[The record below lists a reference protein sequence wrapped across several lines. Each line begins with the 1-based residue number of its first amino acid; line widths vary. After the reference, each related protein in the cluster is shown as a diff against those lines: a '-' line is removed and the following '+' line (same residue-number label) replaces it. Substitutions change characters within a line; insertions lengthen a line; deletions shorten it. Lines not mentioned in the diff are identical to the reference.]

1 MLKYPQRL
9 NENETDFVRFQHS
22 EYRTNSK
29 YSGNGPRPQAPNTT
43 EGIVLYMPNSTP
55 PAAYGNS
62 WNNTGDLLRG
72 PLGQLRVFGAK
83 SLSGAVESVGDV
95 ASSKIDT
102 GELINRAGRAGK
114 EMGKFAS
121 DNAGGMVKQLIAD
134 NVGKALVGSGNN
146 YLALTQGKVYNP
158 NIELLY
164 QGPQLRSFAFEFNFV
179 PRSSAEAAMVSK
191 IIKEFKVWSAP
202 KADGY
207 YLKVP
212 DVWHITYGNTA
223 TAKYMNQFLPCAMT
237 SFETQDNAASDGH
250 YTYVDGVPAS
260 TSIRMS
266 FSEVDIIT
274 RENHEN
280 GGERGF

>member
-1 MLKYPQRL
+1 MKYPLRL
-9 NENETDFVRFQHS
+9 NETETDYVRFAHS

-29 YSGNGPRPQAPNTT
+29 NSGNGPSVPAPITT

-55 PAAYGNS
+55 AAAYGNN

-83 SLSGAVESVGDV
+83 SVSEALKTVKGTMADEINLSDLGKQMTDQ
-95 ASSKIDT
+95 
-102 GELINRAGRAGK
+102 GK
-114 EMGKFAS
+114 EFGAFAKES
-121 DNAGGMVKQLIAD
+121 AGPLVKQLVGD
-134 NVGKALVGSGNN
+134 TVGKALVGSGNN
-146 YLALTQGKVYNP
+146 YLALTEGKVFNP

-164 QGPQLRSFAFEFNFV
+164 QGPSLRTFAFEFTFV
-179 PRSSAEAAMVSK
+179 PRDAVEAAEVSK
-191 IIKEFKVWSAP
+191 IIKEFKIWSAP

-212 DVWHITYGNTA
+212 HIWHITYGNTK
-223 TAKYMNQFLPCAMT
+223 TAKYMNKFKPCAMT

-250 YTYVDGVPAS
+250 YTYIDGVPVS

-266 FSEVDIIT
+266 FSEVDIVT
-274 RENHEN
+274 REDHEEN
-280 GGERGF
+280 DRPRGF

>member
-1 MLKYPQRL
+1 MLKYPVRL

-55 PAAYGNS
+55 PVAYTNS
-62 WNNTGDLLRG
+62 WSNTGDLLRG
-72 PLGQLRVFGAK
+72 PLGQFRVFGAK
-83 SLSGAVESVGDV
+83 SLSGAVETIGDV
-95 ASSKIDT
+95 ASSEIDM
-102 GELINRAGRAGK
+102 GEIASRAGRAGK
-114 EMGKFAS
+114 ELGSFAS
-121 DNAGGMVKQLIAD
+121 NNGGEMLKQLVAD
-134 NVGKALVGSGNN
+134 TAGKALVGSGNN

-164 QGPQLRSFAFEFNFV
+164 QGPSLRTFAFEFTFV
-179 PRSSAEAAMVSK
+179 PRSSAEAEAVSK
-191 IIKEFKVWSAP
+191 IIKEFKLWSAP
-202 KADGY
+202 KADGH

-212 DVWHITYGNTA
+212 HVWHINYGNTK
-223 TAKYMNQFLPCAMT
+223 TAKYMNKFLPCAMT
-237 SFETQDNAASDGH
+237 SFETQDNASSDGH
-250 YTYVDGVPAS
+250 YTYIDGVPAS

-274 RENHEN
+274 RENHEE
-280 GGERGF
+280 GGPRGF